1 MRGQR
6 GTGKVVNEGSFK
18 TAEVV
23 HNSPAKLAR
32 PAAASTS
39 SSVASRWPL
48 KSASIQARPA
58 LGAVAG
64 RRLEVLSILLE

>member
-23 HNSPAKLAR
+23 HNSPAKLA
-32 PAAASTS
+32 PASGSEHFIERRFQMAVKVSQYPS
-39 SSVASRWPL
+39 SAGSRRCCRSSP
-48 KSASIQARPA
+48 
-58 LGAVAG
+58 
-64 RRLEVLSILLE
+64 